1 MTTRVA
7 IVGTGFGATVHIPAF
22 SRLDGVKI
30 VAVVSSRLE
39 KAQAIAREH
48 GIACA
53 MDDYDAMLDET
64 SPDLV
69 TIATPP
75 YLHREMALKAIDR
88 GIHVLCEKP
97 LALNAS
103 EAREMV
109 LAAREKG
116 IVHAVCHEFR
126 YYPARLEFLNRLRS
140 GEIGAVHQMQ
150 IQWNGVLG
158 PDGQP
163 GPYDWWSDVERGG
176 GILGAVGSH
185 YIDCLHWWF
194 GRIVEVSS
202 ALVARVPLR
211 PDASTGELRKV
222 TSDDSS
228 AILLRM
234 ESGLVASLNLTAVA
248 GIRGSRIEA
257 HGSKGSLV
265 IENDER
271 LLAGPVGGVLRP
283 IDLPELKHP
292 LRPGDWPMMGAFT
305 ELAARVIARINGSKE
320 DCFPDFQD
328 GLEVQLVLDA
338 IRRASQLQRWVA
350 LSPDVS

>member
-1 MTTRVA
+1 MTIRVA
-7 IVGTGFGATVHIPAF
+7 IVGTGFGANVHIPAF
-22 SRLDGVKI
+22 SRLDDVKI

-39 KAQAIAREH
+39 RAQAIAREH
-48 GIACA
+48 GIAAA
-53 MDDYDAMLDET
+53 MDDYDAMLEEA

-69 TIATPP
+69 TIASPP
-75 YLHREMALKAIDR
+75 YLHREMALKAADR

-103 EAREMV
+103 EAKEMV
-109 LAAREKG
+109 LGAREKG
-116 IVHAVCHEFR
+116 IVNAVCHEFR

-140 GEIGAVHQMQ
+140 DEIGTVHQVQ

-158 PDGQP
+158 PNGQP
-163 GPYDWWSDVERGG
+163 GPYDWWSDVTRGG

-202 ALVARVPLR
+202 ALGARVPFR
-211 PDASTGELRKV
+211 PDAHTGELRTV
-222 TSDDSS
+222 TSDDTC

-234 ESGLVASLNLTAVA
+234 ESGLVVSLNLTAVA
-248 GIRGSRIEA
+248 GVRGSRVEA

-271 LLAGPVGGVLRP
+271 LLAGPVGGELRP

-305 ELAARVIARINGSKE
+305 ELATRVISRVKGNNEA
-320 DCFPDFQD
+320 CFPDFHD
-328 GLEVQLVLDA
+328 GLEVQFVLDA

-350 LSPDVS
+350 SAP